1 MRRRPSGRSAAPRS
15 APRRSPIADRR
26 SATGSPTGTRA
37 SATSPTTS
45 PGSAPT
51 STNLNEEWISGYNL
65 ARDAD
70 LLIHDCQY
78 TDEEYPGHEGWGH
91 SPITATLTFA
101 SRVGARRTL
110 LFHHDP
116 LHTDGFL
123 DDLHRSARR
132 CWEDLGGNPEQIGIA
147 AERAELTFE
156 GQPSAARAQARIA
169 V

>member
-1 MRRRPSGRSAAPRS
+1 MRRRPSGRSAARRS

-26 SATGSPTGTRA
+26 SATGSPTATRA

-51 STNLNEEWISGYNL
+51 SRPYEEWISGYDL

-91 SPITATLTFA
+91 SPITETLTFA

-147 AERAELTFE
+147 AERAELTVE